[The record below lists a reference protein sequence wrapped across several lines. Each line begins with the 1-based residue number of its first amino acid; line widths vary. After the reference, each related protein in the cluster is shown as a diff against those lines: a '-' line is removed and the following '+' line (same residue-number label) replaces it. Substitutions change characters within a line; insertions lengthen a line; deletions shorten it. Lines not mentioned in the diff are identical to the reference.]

1 MTRER
6 PDEITR
12 QEKLSLGNR
21 IMLDKNLSPAARLVG
36 WFIADHIN
44 TKRGYAWPPQELI
57 AERLNVT
64 ARTVQRAIKDLSGYF
79 DVNRSG
85 RANEYRPIPDKLSPI
100 PPIDTRQIVP
110 RYPTFSTR
118 IGDKN
123 APPSF
128 VYPVK
133 HPTLASL
140 GRHSRANGASAHRK
154 KRTIDEQLA
163 IIERHLQQGTCSR
176 EEFETAF
183 YLCKHITE
191 QRDPSDSAFQRAR
204 RLLDEYLEGREE
216 RE

>member
-1 MTRER
+1 
-6 PDEITR
+6 
-12 QEKLSLGNR
+12 
-21 IMLDKNLSPAARLVG
+21 MLDKNLSRRPSGRMV
-36 WFIADHIN
+36 HCRPHQP
-44 TKRGYAWPPQELI
+44 KRGYAWPPQDDRREI
-57 AERLNVT
+57 ERNS
-64 ARTVQRAIKDLSGYF
+64 ANRQRAKDLSSYF

-154 KRTIDEQLA
+154 KRTIDEHLA